1 MNYLFGI
8 TDTGKVRDNNE
19 DVFIAE
25 EVMNGQF
32 IIAGVIDGVGGYDG
46 GEVAAA
52 LTKEVVLSE
61 MNAIGSDVVTQLEIA
76 FNLANEEIFAR
87 KLQNNQLSEMACVA
101 TVAVIDRSNNLLHY
115 IHVGDTRLY
124 LFRDNSLIKL
134 SNDQSPVGFLEDSG
148 RITEEAAMQHPKR
161 NIINQALGLS
171 SQEEMSESYF
181 ETGSSPF
188 LPGDLVLICSDG
200 LTDMINREVITKV
213 LSGTDSLQ
221 TRAEKLVAEA
231 NKAGGNDNITVVL
244 AKNDKAPVAH
254 PVSRPMADLFSQ
266 GANDLPVAKSTPKE
280 HITGAAANIKS
291 AGGIHGIPGA
301 TDIQQA
307 QKPAGHE
314 AAPIPTDH
322 QAAAIP
328 TDHQVAAIPT
338 DHQAAAGDQSNPLPG
353 RTSKPVDQRNNPYL
367 KRETHSSVN
376 PEPGTNKVLI
386 ILLSALCALLLI
398 STAWLF
404 FTNPPVKMKP
414 SGTLTQLPAIAVNP
428 QEKLISDTLA
438 KLTGDT
444 LILSADLFKTPVRL
458 SRALTINRDTLIIKT
473 KGDVMFQPDSAYT
486 GPALIL
492 SPSCKYVVIEQLAFN
507 DFETGIVSHKNV
519 LDLKNVKFNNC
530 KYPLQVLFEFPDH
543 SFVNGRVSKR
553 AFQADSLAKK

>member
-32 IIAGVIDGVGGYDG
+32 IIAGVIDGVGGYEG
-46 GEVAAA
+46 GEVAAS
-52 LTKEVVLSE
+52 LTKEVVLAE
-61 MNAIGSDVVTQLEIA
+61 MASVGSDALTQLQIA

-87 KLQNNQLSEMACVA
+87 KLEDSQLSAMACVA
-101 TVAVIDRSNNLLHY
+101 TVAVIDRPNNLLHY

-161 NIINQALGLS
+161 NMINQALGLG
-171 SQEEMSESYF
+171 SQEEMSDSYF

-200 LTDMINREVITKV
+200 LTDMINRELITRV
-213 LSGTDSLQ
+213 LSGTGSLQ
-221 TRAEKLVAEA
+221 LKAEKLIAEA
-231 NKAGGNDNITVVL
+231 NAAGGNDNITVVL
-244 AKNDKAPVAH
+244 AKNDKAPVTH
-254 PVSRPMADLFSQ
+254 PVSRPPADLFSQ
-266 GANDLPVAKSTPKE
+266 GAPDIPVNKPLQKKSEAALPAVTDQQKENTDRSKRTVVPEVIQPAREDSRTVNEHDHPFLWEAPIQPAAKS
-280 HITGAAANIKS
+280 AS
-291 AGGIHGIPGA
+291 
-301 TDIQQA
+301 
-307 QKPAGHE
+307 
-314 AAPIPTDH
+314 
-322 QAAAIP
+322 
-328 TDHQVAAIPT
+328 
-338 DHQAAAGDQSNPLPG
+338 PLL
-353 RTSKPVDQRNNPYL
+353 TMILS
-367 KRETHSSVN
+367 
-376 PEPGTNKVLI
+376 I
-386 ILLSALCALLLI
+386 ACAILLA

-404 FTNPPVKMKP
+404 FTNPPVKLQP
-414 SGTLTQLPAIAVNP
+414 SGKLNPVPAIAVNP
-428 QEKLISDTLA
+428 QEKMISDTLA
-438 KLTGDT
+438 KLNSDT
-444 LILSADLFKTPVRL
+444 LILSADLFKGPVHL
-458 SRALTINRDTLIIKT
+458 SRAITISRDTLVIKT
-473 KGDVMFQPDSAYT
+473 KGDVVLQRDSAYT

-492 SPSCKYVVIEQLAFN
+492 SPSCKYIVIDQLVFDN
-507 DFETGIVSHKNV
+507 FETGIVSYKNV

>member
-8 TDTGKVRDNNE
+8 TDTGKVRNNNE

-32 IIAGVIDGVGGYDG
+32 MIAGVIDGVGGYEG

-61 MNAIGSDVVTQLEIA
+61 MTTIGSDVLTQLEIA

-87 KLQNNQLSEMACVA
+87 KLEDQQLAAMACVA
-101 TVAVIDRSNNLLHY
+101 TVAVIDRLNNLLHY

-161 NIINQALGLS
+161 NVINQALGLG
-171 SQEEMSESYF
+171 SQGEMSESYF

-188 LPGDLVLICSDG
+188 LPGDLILLCSDG
-200 LTDMINREVITKV
+200 LTDMINRELITRV
-213 LSGTDSLQ
+213 LASPGSLQ
-221 TRAEKLVAEA
+221 VRAEKLIAEA
-231 NKAGGNDNITVVL
+231 NAAGGNDNITVVL
-244 AKNDKAPVAH
+244 ARNDKPPVSH
-254 PVSRPMADLFSQ
+254 PVSRPLADLFSQ
-266 GANDLPVAKSTPKE
+266 GANDVPLVKPVPKE
-280 HITGAAANIKS
+280 SDATAQPLGKIETSQPHVEPDKS
-291 AGGIHGIPGA
+291 LN
-301 TDIQQA
+301 QQ
-307 QKPAGHE
+307 
-314 AAPIPTDH
+314 
-322 QAAAIP
+322 
-328 TDHQVAAIPT
+328 
-338 DHQAAAGDQSNPLPG
+338 
-353 RTSKPVDQRNNPYL
+353 NNPFL
-367 KRETHSSVN
+367 QPKTQLVAEKARPNNLV
-376 PEPGTNKVLI
+376 I
-386 ILLSALCALLLI
+386 ILSIACLLLLA

-404 FTNPPVKMKP
+404 FSSPPVALKP
-414 SGTLTQLPAIAVNP
+414 SGTLNPIPAIAVNP

-438 KLTGDT
+438 NLKSDT
-444 LILSADLFKTPVRL
+444 LILSAELFKGPVHL
-458 SRALTINRDTLIIKT
+458 SRALSINRDTLIIQT
-473 KGDVMFQPDSAYT
+473 KGDVVFQRDSAYT

-492 SPSCKYVVIEQLAFN
+492 SPACKYIVIDQLVLDN
-507 DFETGIVSHKNV
+507 FETGIVSYRNV

-553 AFQADSLAKK
+553 AFQADTLAKK